1 MATKTRQ
8 ELVDARVERARAE
21 AHELHP
27 GDDITVEVS
36 FYGAELFV
44 DVWKKGENRTVA
56 RYVDVVVDRVLGEL
70 VRGQVRLDE

>member
-1 MATKTRQ
+1 MATKTRKQLTQ
-8 ELVDARVERARAE
+8 ERIDRAVAE

-56 RYVDVVVDRVLGEL
+56 RYVDVVDDLEAELTRPDRV
-70 VRGQVRLDE
+70 RSR